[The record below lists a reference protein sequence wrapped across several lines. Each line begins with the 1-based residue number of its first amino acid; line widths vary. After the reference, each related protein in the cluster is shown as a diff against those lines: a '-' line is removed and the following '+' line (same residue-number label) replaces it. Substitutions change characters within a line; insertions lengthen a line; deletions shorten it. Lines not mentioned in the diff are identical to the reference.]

1 MDTLCINIHVLIS
14 ANTLCVCGF
23 CSSALLSLPDTLA
36 TALFQAGSTLSST
49 DKHEIMI

>member
-23 CSSALLSLPDTLA
+23 CSGALSSLLHTLA
-36 TALFQAGSTLSST
+36 TTLFQAGSTLSST